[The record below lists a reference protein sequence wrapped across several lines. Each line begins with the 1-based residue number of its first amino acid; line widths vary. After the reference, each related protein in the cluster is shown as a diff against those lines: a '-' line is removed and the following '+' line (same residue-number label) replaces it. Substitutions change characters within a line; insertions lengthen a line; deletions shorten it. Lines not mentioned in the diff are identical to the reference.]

1 MKKIKRAL
9 ATVLCCAMIFGV
21 CVPFASA
28 ESEPITEITQEMPE
42 QVVEKEKKYSD
53 KLEEI
58 FNEGV
63 VNLERGGLTLA
74 SFLVSPIVILF
85 PMTSAVGIILLTTGL
100 PVGIERLLLGTV
112 EIIGSPIIALFS

>member
-1 MKKIKRAL
+1 MKKK
-9 ATVLCCAMIFGV
+9 
-21 CVPFASA
+21 
-28 ESEPITEITQEMPE
+28 
-42 QVVEKEKKYSD
+42 KKYSD